1 MLIWTYAILQ
11 FNFDIYIER
20 IASIMQDNFNNYSH
34 LVSLRIG
41 LFSLGETQQALHSD
55 YTIMELEVLKRFRED
70 ENPAL
75 G

>member
-1 MLIWTYAILQ
+1 
-11 FNFDIYIER
+11 
-20 IASIMQDNFNNYSH
+20 MQDNFNNYSH